1 LGDDRCPFRVLNESV
16 GSLSNPAAIFL
27 AWPPDIRTLT
37 QPPQR
42 FGDVNVEQLVEEWD
56 SELEAL
62 ARRARLRIIHTD
74 QLEGARAA

>member
-1 LGDDRCPFRVLNESV
+1 MRM
-16 GSLSNPAAIFL
+16 
-27 AWPPDIRTLT
+27 LT

-42 FGDVNVEQLVEEWD
+42 FGDVSVEQLVEEWD

-62 ARRARLRIIHTD
+62 ARRARLRIIRTD